1 MVSLMYSCGVLVP
14 DFDSVA
20 ENISVN
26 FHPLSLLLLCLGG
39 LLFVSL

>member
-1 MVSLMYSCGVLVP
+1 MYSCGVLVP

-26 FHPLSLLLLCLGG
+26 NRHPLYLLLLCLGG
-39 LLFVSL
+39 LLLFVSL